1 MEVTADASFRR
12 SPGWLL
18 VLALLL
24 AAQGWL
30 TLQLFGSGLSLERL
44 TNDEPVLDGKHPLHF
59 YHGLLGNRNWHERRT
74 TTCYDPAFQ
83 AGYLKTPV
91 FDAGSRPAEL
101 FFLLGGPAAGSY
113 KVGLALCCLLAPL
126 AFALAGRGVG
136 LGPAGSCLAGL
147 IGGTLWWS
155 PACRGLLEAGDLD
168 LLVGGMCV
176 PVYLT
181 WLARFGR
188 TPGPI
193 EWLVLTASAA
203 LGWYMQPLLMLGVA
217 PVAILYQLWVFRSV
231 RFAWHLALLTANVLA
246 LGVNALWLWE
256 WATHLW
262 MYVPYGGEDAPSTIY
277 PASFRDWEAFLP
289 TDPVDLAAAAIG
301 LIGLLAM
308 LRRHAV
314 AATLIGTGALIYV
327 AAGGA
332 GRLWPVFSEVG
343 AQKVMS
349 VGVWCCAVPCAY
361 GLIAIAGGIGSTSG
375 FRPLGLVWLL
385 VGLAGMTY
393 GLDVPRRWDV
403 TPLEIG
409 LGPNR
414 EAVVQTIRERSTP
427 DGRILWEDLTEGP
440 RGSGWTAL
448 LPELTQRPYLGGLSP
463 DISIDHMHA
472 RLADGRLVNR
482 PVGDWTDEEVAA
494 FFDRYNV
501 TRAICRTPESI
512 ARFRRLPS
520 AAVVADFQDGAGV
533 MFAIDRRP
541 TYVLKGR
548 AVVTQMDWK
557 RVALSDIEPD
567 EEGVVVLSLHYHTH
581 WRVTP
586 GYVMIERD
594 VDVTD
599 PIPMIRLRVPGPVSR
614 LTMTWKGE

>member
-1 MEVTADASFRR
+1 
-12 SPGWLL
+12 
-18 VLALLL
+18 
-24 AAQGWL
+24 
-30 TLQLFGSGLSLERL
+30 
-44 TNDEPVLDGKHPLHF
+44 
-59 YHGLLGNRNWHERRT
+59 
-74 TTCYDPAFQ
+74 
-83 AGYLKTPV
+83 
-91 FDAGSRPAEL
+91 
-101 FFLLGGPAAGSY
+101 
-113 KVGLALCCLLAPL
+113 
-126 AFALAGRGVG
+126 
-136 LGPAGSCLAGL
+136 
-147 IGGTLWWS
+147 
-155 PACRGLLEAGDLD
+155 
-168 LLVGGMCV
+168 MCV
-176 PVYLT
+176 PVYLA

-188 TPGPI
+188 SPGPI

-217 PVAILYQLWVFRSV
+217 PVAVLYQLWMFRSV
-231 RFAWHLALLTANVLA
+231 RFAWHLALLSANVLA

-277 PASFRDWEAFLP
+277 PVSLRDWEAFLP

-301 LIGLLAM
+301 LVGLLAM
-308 LRRHAV
+308 LRRNAV
-314 AATLIGTGALIYV
+314 AAVLIGTGTLIYV

-332 GRLWPVFSEVG
+332 GRLWPVFGEVG

-349 VGVWCCAVPCAY
+349 VGVWCCAVPSAY

-409 LGPNR
+409 LGRNR
-414 EAVVQTIRERSTP
+414 ELMVQTIRARSTP
-427 DGRILWEDLTEGP
+427 DGRILWEDLAEGP
-440 RGSGWTAL
+440 RGSDWTAL

-472 RLADGRLVNR
+472 RLADGKLVNR
-482 PVGDWTDEEVAA
+482 PVGDWTDEELAA
-494 FFDRYNV
+494 FFERYNV

-512 ARFRRLPS
+512 ARFRRLAG
-520 AAVVADFQDGAGV
+520 AAVLAEFADGAGV

-541 TYVLKGR
+541 SYVLKGR

-599 PIPMIRLRVPGPVSR
+599 PVPMIRLRLPGPVSR